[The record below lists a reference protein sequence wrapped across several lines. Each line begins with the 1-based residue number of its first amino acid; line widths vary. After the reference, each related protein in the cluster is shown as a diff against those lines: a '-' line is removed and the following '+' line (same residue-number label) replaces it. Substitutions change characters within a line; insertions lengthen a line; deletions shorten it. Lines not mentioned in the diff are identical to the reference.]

1 MNSIVTLINRNSLIS
16 HRIKHKVFLLVMLTV
31 FAVQVS
37 DYLVSCNKSLDKKIL
52 SERRQSVSTL
62 SLFVH
67 QLSQICQLSILRLN
81 LTSILCTTDFK
92 LADIELRELRGLF
105 AEVKEKSV
113 VGFRSHLHFFVKII
127 NYTICVE
134 RTKQKKILIS
144 RWELNLRPSVH
155 QSDALTT
162 EPLIR
167 PQW

>member
-37 DYLVSCNKSLDKKIL
+37 AYLVSCNKSLDKKIL

-92 LADIELRELRGLF
+92 VADIALRELRGLF

-113 VGFRSHLHFFVKII
+113 VGFRSHLHFFG
-127 NYTICVE
+127 NYMICVE
-134 RTKQKKILIS
+134 RTTQKKILIS
-144 RWELNLRPSVH
+144 RWELNLRLSVH
-155 QSDALTT
+155 QWDALTT
-162 EPLIR
+162 ELLIR